1 MLRLTIITADTT
13 DILPVS
19 GMLAFLDLFQI
30 KDKTANDATKLNRA
44 FTLDTAFVNSFATI
58 KTYQGFPTE
67 EKDKIHHHLKYR
79 VGQKCIITTRWLSRQ
94 NPANSLYWTQI
105 VEALN
110 AGHPLHENQLLFLQ
124 KHKIEYTHSASF
136 FN

>member
-13 DILPVS
+13 DILTVS
-19 GMLAFLDLFQI
+19 GMLSFMDVFQI
-30 KDKTANDATKLNRA
+30 KNKTHDTADLNRA
-44 FTLDTAFVNSFATI
+44 FTIDTTFVNTFATI
-58 KTYQGFPTE
+58 KTYQGFPAE
-67 EKDKIHHHLKYR
+67 EKDKIHRHLKYR

-94 NPANSLYWTQI
+94 NIANSLYWKQI

-110 AGHPLHENQLLFLQ
+110 TGKPLQDNELLFLQ
-124 KHKIEYTHSASF
+124 KHKIEYTHSTRF